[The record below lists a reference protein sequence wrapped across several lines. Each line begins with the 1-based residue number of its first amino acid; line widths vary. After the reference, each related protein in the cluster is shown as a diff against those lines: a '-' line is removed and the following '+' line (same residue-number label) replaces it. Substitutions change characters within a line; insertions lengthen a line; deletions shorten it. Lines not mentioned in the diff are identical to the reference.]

1 MDLLDSRNDF
11 IRCWIYCEVM
21 VDRIDYKA
29 KWNTYFRD
37 NKLLKLNA
45 ISVLCH
51 LLRWKK

>member
-1 MDLLDSRNDF
+1 MILSVVEF
-11 IRCWIYCEVM
+11 IVKYLT

-45 ISVLCH
+45 ISVICD
-51 LLRWKK
+51 LLRWKN